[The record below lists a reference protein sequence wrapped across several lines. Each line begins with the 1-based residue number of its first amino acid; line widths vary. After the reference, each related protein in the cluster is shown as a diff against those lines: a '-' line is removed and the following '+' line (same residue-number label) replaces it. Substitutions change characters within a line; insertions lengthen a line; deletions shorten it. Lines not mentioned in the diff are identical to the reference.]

1 MIDPLSGRKPK
12 QGSRGPAKAPSLSSD
27 PGQVSIASIYA
38 AAGEQHPHIG
48 SNPNILAGKPC
59 IKGTRIPVAL
69 VLRYLAVGDDPVEDL
84 EVTRKDVSD
93 CLEFAAT
100 VCDQPTRHGD

>member
-1 MIDPLSGRKPK
+1 VFWVGSGEGFRE
-12 QGSRGPAKAPSLSSD
+12 SAE
-27 PGQVSIASIYA
+27 PGQTAIAAVYA
-38 AAGEQHPHIG
+38 AAAEQNPHIG
-48 SNPNILAGKPC
+48 SNPNILSGKPC

-84 EVTRKDVSD
+84 ELTKKDVSD

-100 VCDQPTRHGD
+100 VCDQPTSRGD